1 MLKYFKRFI
10 CIFLLFSFVVFCV
23 GSENAYATE
32 DSTETATE
40 DVNSEV
46 QDELE
51 LDELD
56 DDAGLLG
63 INISS
68 DSESVSSA
76 LQIVILLTV
85 ISLCPSILIML
96 TSFTRIITVMYFTRS
111 ALNTQSTPP
120 NQVLIGLSLFLTF
133 FIMSPVFNDIY
144 ENAYKPFSENEISQE
159 EFFEAAIDPLREF
172 MLNQAD
178 EGDIKTMCDIAGVTD
193 IETVED
199 IPTSVLIP
207 SFIIGELRTA
217 FWIGFLIY
225 IPFIVIDMLVSS
237 VLMSMGMMMLPP
249 TTISMPFKILFFVL
263 ADGWNLII
271 VNLVETFRF

>member
-1 MLKYFKRFI
+1 MIKNIKRYI
-10 CIFLLFSFVVFCV
+10 CIFLLFSFVIFCTSSNV
-23 GSENAYATE
+23 YATE
-32 DSTETATE
+32 TETN

-46 QDELE
+46 QDEIE

-56 DDAGLLG
+56 DEAGLLG

-68 DSESVSSA
+68 DSGDVSSA
-76 LQIVILLTV
+76 LQIVIILT
-85 ISLCPSILIML
+85 IIALCPSILIML
-96 TSFTRIITVMYFTRS
+96 TSFTRIIVVMYFTRS
-111 ALNTQSTPP
+111 ALNTQSAPP
-120 NQVLIGLSLFLTF
+120 NQVLIGLALFLTF
-133 FIMSPVFNDIY
+133 FIMTPVFNDIY
-144 ENAYKPFSENEISQE
+144 ENAYKPFSNNEISQE
-159 EFFEAAIDPLREF
+159 EFFDAAIDPLREF
-172 MLNQAD
+172 MVNQID
-178 EGDIKTMCDIAGVTD
+178 EKDLSTMCQIAG
-193 IETVED
+193 IEEIENIDD
-199 IPTSVLIP
+199 IPTSVIIP

-271 VNLVETFRF
+271 VNLIETFRF